1 MLLISGIQFL
11 MTPPTLSYAQSL
23 RVIGQA
29 LEALSI
35 DTFELEKRG
44 EEYIVRVE
52 RSESAGKLSWEESF
66 LKSIAEKIWGS
77 GDSAKEIANPVRF
90 AGSDVD
96 RLEAEGRSKRGK
108 PNAMPDTNKLSLS
121 LRVLGDYLDRK
132 QARDFAVSWSTHLV
146 TVSYDH
152 KQESFTLENLYDR
165 GVNMYLRRSN
175 RRPAR

>member
-1 MLLISGIQFL
+1 

-52 RSESAGKLSWEESF
+52 RSQSAGKLSWEESF

-77 GDSAKEIANPVRF
+77 DDSAKEIANPARF
-90 AGSDVD
+90 ASSDVD

-108 PNAMPDTNKLSLS
+108 PTVMPDTKNLSLGS
-121 LRVLGDYLDRK
+121 LL
-132 QARDFAVSWSTHLV
+132 F
-146 TVSYDH
+146 
-152 KQESFTLENLYDR
+152 R
-165 GVNMYLRRSN
+165 GLRTW
-175 RRPAR
+175 

>member
-1 MLLISGIQFL
+1 MLLIPGIQFL

-52 RSESAGKLSWEESF
+52 RSQSAGKLSWEESF

-77 GDSAKEIANPVRF
+77 DDSAKEIANHVRIEGSEV
-90 AGSDVD
+90 AGW
-96 RLEAEGRSKRGK
+96 EAE
-108 PNAMPDTNKLSLS
+108 A
-121 LRVLGDYLDRK
+121 
-132 QARDFAVSWSTHLV
+132 W
-146 TVSYDH
+146 
-152 KQESFTLENLYDR
+152 
-165 GVNMYLRRSN
+165 
-175 RRPAR
+175 

>member
-1 MLLISGIQFL
+1 MLLIPGIQFL

-52 RSESAGKLSWEESF
+52 RSKSAGKLSWEESF

-77 GDSAKEIANPVRF
+77 DDSAKEIANPARF
-90 AGSDVD
+90 ASSDVD

-108 PNAMPDTNKLSLS
+108 PTAMPDTKNLSLG
-121 LRVLGDYLDRK
+121 LRVLGDYLDGK
-132 QARDFAVSWSTHLV
+132 EARDFAISWSTHLV

-152 KQESFTLENLYDR
+152 KQESFTPQNLYDR